1 MIFHK
6 VFKDL
11 LTRLQDSPADNPV
24 RELRLLAGHVLG
36 MAYDQLLFNPPLEI
50 NHRDV
55 EVLQQLVKRRC
66 QYEPLAKI
74 LGYKEFW
81 GLKFKVTADTLDP
94 RPDSEV
100 LIETALRYT
109 FDPQVSVRLLDLGT
123 GSGCLLLS
131 LLTELPNGCGVGIDV
146 SMAALSVAQENAQI
160 LGLTDRSQFIQ
171 SDWFEQVH
179 GVFDLIIAN
188 PPYIGRSEIL
198 SRETLYD
205 PELALFAAEQGLADY
220 AAILQSVRPYL
231 KPQGIIVFE
240 IGYTQ
245 ADAVINIACENQFKL
260 LDCVKDLN
268 GLDRCLVFS
277 GI

>member
-6 VFKDL
+6 VFQEL
-11 LTRLQDSPADNPV
+11 LTELRNSPADNPV
-24 RELRLLAGHVLG
+24 RELRLLSGHVLG
-36 MAYDQLLFNPPLEI
+36 MTYEQLLFDPPFEI
-50 NHRDV
+50 GHGDV
-55 EVLQQLVKRRC
+55 EALRQLVKRRC
-66 QYEPLAKI
+66 QHEPLAKI

-100 LIETALRYT
+100 LIETALRNIP
-109 FDPQVSVRLLDLGT
+109 DHQASVQLLDLGT

-131 LLTELPNGCGVGIDV
+131 LLAGLPNAHGVGVDV
-146 SMAALSVAQENAQI
+146 SMAALKVAQENAQT
-160 LGLTDRSQFIQ
+160 LGLTSRSQFIQ
-171 SDWFEQVH
+171 SDWLEQVQ

-188 PPYIGRSEIL
+188 PPYIDRSEVL

-205 PELALFAAEQGLADY
+205 PESALFAANQGLADY
-220 AAILQSVRPYL
+220 RAILQSARTYL
-231 KPQGIIVFE
+231 KPQGIIVLE
-240 IGYTQ
+240 VGYAQ

-260 LDCVKDLN
+260 LSCVKDLN

-277 GI
+277 